1 MHSTKIPK
9 IIQWWMTP
17 KLPREHIFIP
27 SERRPRGR
35 WIIHPIKRR
44 MAKYYLL
51 ILQKFFGLT
60 VIGITGSV
68 GKTSTK
74 DMITSV
80 LSQKGKTIAT
90 YKNVDSVY
98 NIPTTI
104 LKCTPWTKY
113 LVLEMGI
120 EYPGEMDFYLWLAK
134 PEIGVITNIH
144 PTHTQFLGNIQGVA
158 REKIKLVET
167 LSKRN
172 FAVLNKENSY
182 LKKVANKTK
191 AKVIW
196 YGKGGEIKAENLDFT
211 KDLDNKYTLVV
222 GSDKIN
228 VQLPILGQQFVSNSL
243 AAVSVGKICGI
254 SLSLIKNGLEKFT
267 PPEHRMKPIRLKS
280 GALILDDSYNNNPAA
295 AEGALNTLKR
305 VAKEKMSI
313 VVMGDMLELGRDEEK
328 YHRKIGKLISS
339 LKIDYLIGVGPASK
353 FLVEEASKE
362 MRENN
367 SHWVPN
373 WKKAVPILQP
383 LLKKDTVVLVKGSR
397 SVGLER
403 LVSRLSTFNS

>member
-1 MHSTKIPK
+1 
-9 IIQWWMTP
+9 
-17 KLPREHIFIP
+17 
-27 SERRPRGR
+27 
-35 WIIHPIKRR
+35 
-44 MAKYYLL
+44 
-51 ILQKFFGLT
+51 
-60 VIGITGSV
+60 
-68 GKTSTK
+68 
-74 DMITSV
+74 
-80 LSQKGKTIAT
+80 
-90 YKNVDSVY
+90 
-98 NIPTTI
+98 
-104 LKCTPWTKY
+104 
-113 LVLEMGI
+113 MGI
-120 EYPGEMDFYLWLAK
+120 EYPGEMDFYLWLARPK
-134 PEIGVITNIH
+134 IGVITNIH

-158 REKIKLVET
+158 GEKIKLVEI
-167 LSKRN
+167 LSKGD

-243 AAVSVGKICGI
+243 AAASVGNICGI
-254 SLSLIKNGLEKFT
+254 SLSLIKNGLEKFI
-267 PPEHRMKPIRLKS
+267 PPEHRMKPIKLKS

-305 VAKEKMSI
+305 VAKEKVSI

-353 FLVEEASKE
+353 FLVEKASKE
-362 MRENN
+362 MRKNN

-383 LLKKDTVVLVKGSR
+383 LLK
-397 SVGLER
+397 
-403 LVSRLSTFNS
+403 

>member
-1 MHSTKIPK
+1 
-9 IIQWWMTP
+9 
-17 KLPREHIFIP
+17 
-27 SERRPRGR
+27 
-35 WIIHPIKRR
+35 
-44 MAKYYLL
+44 
-51 ILQKFFGLT
+51 
-60 VIGITGSV
+60 
-68 GKTSTK
+68 
-74 DMITSV
+74 MITSV

-90 YKNVDSVY
+90 YKNIDSVY

-120 EYPGEMDFYLWLAK
+120 EYPGEMDFYLWLARPK
-134 PEIGVITNIH
+134 IGVITNIH
-144 PTHTQFLGNIQGVA
+144 PTHTQFLGSIQGVA
-158 REKIKLVET
+158 KEKIKLVEA
-167 LSKRN
+167 LSKGN

-196 YGKGGEIKAENLDFT
+196 YGKGGAIKAENLDFT

-243 AAVSVGKICGI
+243 AAASVGNICGI

-267 PPEHRMKPIRLKS
+267 PPEHRMKPIKLKS

-305 VAKEKMSI
+305 VAKEKVSI

-353 FLVEEASKE
+353 FLVEKASKE
-362 MRENN
+362 MRKNN

-383 LLKKDTVVLVKGSR
+383 LLKKDAVVLVKGSR
-397 SVGLER
+397 SIGLER
-403 LVSRLSTFNS
+403 LVSRLSTFDS

>member
-1 MHSTKIPK
+1 MHLTKVPK
-9 IIQWWMTP
+9 IIQWWMTL

-27 SERRPRGR
+27 PERRPKGR

-60 VIGITGSV
+60 VIGITGSA

-90 YKNVDSVY
+90 YKNIDSVY

-144 PTHTQFLGNIQGVA
+144 PTHTQFLGSVQGVA
-158 REKIKLVET
+158 KEKIKLIKI
-167 LSKRN
+167 LPKSG
-172 FAVLNKENSY
+172 FAILNKENSY
-182 LKKVANKTK
+182 LKKIANKTK

-211 KDLDNKYTLVV
+211 EDLDNKYTLIVR
-222 GSDKIN
+222 SDKIN

-243 AAVSVGKICGI
+243 AAASVGSICGI
-254 SLSLIKNGLEKFT
+254 SLSLIRNGLEKFT

-280 GALILDDSYNNNPAA
+280 GALVLDDSYNNNPAA
-295 AEGALNTLKR
+295 AEKALKTLKT
-305 VAKEKMSI
+305 VAKDKISV
-313 VVMGDMLELGRDEEK
+313 VVMGGMLELGRDEEK
-328 YHRKIGKLISS
+328 HHRKVGKLISS
-339 LKIDYLIGVGPASK
+339 LEIDYLIGVGPASK

-362 MRENN
+362 MEKNN

-373 WKKAVPILQP
+373 WKEAVPILQP

-397 SVGLER
+397 SIGLER
-403 LVSRLSTFNS
+403 LVSRLSLLNS